1 MSENESCSPYSRVTP
16 EEMILRDRLAV
27 DRTDLANERTLLAY
41 IRTFLALLV
50 TGVTALHLMQES
62 WARLAGAIF
71 VLCAAIIGVVG
82 VVRFM
87 TIRRRYTKLR

>member
-1 MSENESCSPYSRVTP
+1 MSENDNFNPYSRVTP

-50 TGVTALHLMQES
+50 TGVTALHLMQ
-62 WARLAGAIF
+62 
-71 VLCAAIIGVVG
+71 
-82 VVRFM
+82 
-87 TIRRRYTKLR
+87 